1 MTKIQNNFLKATIN
15 KDLDERLTPNGQMTD
30 ATNFM
35 VTSEDSSGLGVGKN
49 VFGNTL
55 VSTLNDAGAVVIGSI
70 ADDSYERVFFFAH
83 SNTYDYVYQYNLSNN
98 TVERVLQS
106 TATTG
111 VLNFSLNHRI
121 SHIDVFVGV
130 EGDSLIAWTDGFNP
144 PRIVGIE
151 RAKTYAIN
159 GFDEVEISVMKPSPI
174 FAPSVA
180 QTQISD
186 DDFMSFIA
194 DKFLSFAYRYRY
206 DDGHYSAFSSWSQYV
221 FTPGNF
227 EVDLLTST
235 NIAMQNNSK
244 AFDISFNTGH
254 RSVKDIE
261 LVFKLSNSNNVYSII
276 KLNKQDEG
284 WGNNA
289 SESFLF
295 NKYKVYSVISEEQ
308 YFRSFDNVPLT
319 ANTQARIGNRLVY
332 GNYIEGRD
340 IDSKIDFTV
349 DFESSQVNTY
359 DIQDNEIENK
369 IYASNTTNVVDFW
382 GESSEVPVE
391 SLGAGI
397 SMDYTTNVI
406 TFTNTTGT
414 TKSFLQEVLIK
425 KEDAFSNVELICDM
439 YVDGVL
445 EYTFTIPPGVI
456 SDEGSFG
463 QANKAPSESSEVYVV
478 VRSSEPALYT
488 AQIDCVI
495 LSSGYISRKGFDT
508 NNYYL
513 VSKKNTINSNT
524 QEGNVVPLSV
534 FDIDMSSFSL
544 TQGSQ
549 FSFDFNIYLAYLF
562 NTPLADS
569 YIFTYTVTNTY
580 TSFQDLIDN
589 SNFTQTLEDFFT
601 GIVNNPINQLPSSS
615 ILSSVP
621 ATITPNYLGE
631 FITIEMPYRTIEV
644 EEPSGVTLT
653 KIDYILCNYIIVNYS
668 SLTLFTSM
676 HSSRDYEIGMVFL
689 DEEGRKTTVIDA
701 KNNGVYIPAENSDTQ
716 NVLNVTTIGTP
727 PTWAKYYKFAVKY
740 NRGKYDVIYSPTM
753 YNDYI
758 HTYVKL
764 VGDNKSKV
772 KEGDYLI
779 LKSDLRGPLDSF
791 VKVKVLD
798 AKFYEKDEIKTDSE
812 SGFYF
817 KIKNGNFD
825 LETNDND
832 FLEYLGTRGKYINPY
847 YVYSKDIEYTDG
859 TDVSFSA
866 GNIVRFVSYC
876 NRIAGGSQFRNSID
890 QKYYINQDYTDFR
903 EMFEAVIAPSQ
914 AFIDYING
922 DAELAY
928 RWGSDNLSRTK
939 IGFKPLVFPD
949 SSAHYIRTKTDVYIT
964 TSEIPVF
971 ETIPL
976 ESDSDIY
983 VEVPTTYTITNGQY
997 QYTNHS
1003 LTELFNCYCFGN
1015 GVESISVRDE
1025 MNTSFLNIDYAVNAV
1040 SEDVYRQVNRYAD
1053 LTYSGVYQESTNVNR
1068 LNEFNLSLAN
1078 YKDDLEKKY
1087 GPIVRLSSDQTDI
1100 LVIQEDRVS
1109 KVLYGKDVLYNT
1121 DATTNL
1127 SRIEDV
1133 LGQQIIYAGDYGIS
1147 FHPESFIDYG
1157 TNKFFTDTKRG
1168 VVLRLNDSNGLEEIS
1183 KKGMTDYFKKLFR
1196 DNTINNIIG
1205 SYDSFYDTYVLNVK
1219 YNGNQYVTWLYSDE
1233 AQGFLT
1239 KVTYNPDHMIK
1250 LNNDF
1255 ITFKNGNVYK
1265 HNVGAYNTF
1274 YGTRTASNFKVNLS
1288 QEPSTRKIFKTISIE
1303 GDNAWDI
1310 QANTDLQTGYIS
1322 QNDFQRKEGVYY
1334 AYIRGNNA
1342 TIDTATLSV
1351 IGIGNVAFLD
1361 ATHIVV
1367 GTEISPLV
1375 NVGDSVYNQSMQ
1387 LIGTI
1392 QNIDF
1397 NVFSGGRYTIQI
1409 ASTAGLSVGNFI
1421 FSAKPQS
1428 VETSGILGY
1437 YMSVSGTLDSTSR
1450 SEIYAINSEVS
1461 KSFE

>member
-15 KDLDERLTPNGQMTD
+15 KDLDERLIPNGQMTD

-35 VTSEDSSGLGVGKN
+35 VTSEDSSGMGVGKN

-55 VSTLNDAGAVVIGSI
+55 VSTLNDASAVVIGSV
-70 ADDSYERVFFFAH
+70 ADDSNERIFFFAH
-83 SNTYDYVYQYNLSNN
+83 SSTYDYVYQYNLSNN

-106 TATTG
+106 TATNG

-121 SHIDVFVGV
+121 SHIDIFVGV

-180 QTQISD
+180 QTQISND
-186 DDFMSFIA
+186 EFMSFIA

-206 DDGHYSAFSSWSQYV
+206 DDGHYSAFSSWSPYV

-227 EVDLLTST
+227 EVDILTST

-284 WGNNA
+284 WGNNT

-295 NKYKVYSVISEEQ
+295 NKYKVYSVISEDQ

-349 DFESSQVNTY
+349 DFNSSKVNTY
-359 DIQDNEIENK
+359 DIQDNEIRNK
-369 IYASNTTNVVDFW
+369 IYSSNTTNVVDFW
-382 GESSEVPVE
+382 GESDEPVE
-391 SLGAGI
+391 SLGEGI
-397 SMDYTTNVI
+397 SMNYTTNVI
-406 TFTNTTGT
+406 TFTNMSSASRYFGA
-414 TKSFLQEVLIK
+414 SILVK
-425 KEDAFSNVELICDM
+425 KEDTFSSVELICDM
-439 YVDGVL
+439 YFDGVL
-445 EYTFTIPPGVI
+445 ENSFTIPSGVI
-456 SDEGSFG
+456 DDEVFHFANPL
-463 QANKAPSESSEVYVV
+463 QAPGTSKDMYFV

-488 AQIDCVI
+488 AKIVCAI
-495 LSSGYISRKGFDT
+495 EGNGYLSKKGFDT
-508 NNYYL
+508 NDYYL

-534 FDIDMSSFSL
+534 FDIDMSNFSL

-569 YIFTYTVTNTY
+569 YIFTYTVTNNY

-601 GIVNNPINQLPSSS
+601 AIVNNPINQLPSSS
-615 ILSSVP
+615 VLSFVP

-631 FITIEMPYRTIEV
+631 FITVEMPYRTIEV

-653 KIDYILCNYIIVNYS
+653 KIDYILCDYIKVNYS

-676 HSSRDYEIGMVFL
+676 HSSRDYEIGIVFL

-701 KNNGVYIPAENSDTQ
+701 KSNGVYIPAENSDTQ
-716 NVLNVTTIGTP
+716 NVLSVTTIGTP

-740 NRGKYDVIYSPTM
+740 NRGKYDVIYSPVI

-764 VGDNKSKV
+764 IGDNKGKV

-779 LKSDLRGPLDSF
+779 LKADLRGPLDSF
-791 VKVKVLD
+791 VKVKVLE

-847 YVYSKDIEYTDG
+847 HVYSKDIEYTDG

-866 GNIVRFVSYC
+866 GDIVRFVSYC
-876 NRIAGGSQFRNSID
+876 NRVASGGQFKNSID
-890 QKYYINQDYTDFR
+890 QKYYINQDYADFR

-914 AFIDYING
+914 AYEDYLQG
-922 DAELAY
+922 DVELDPK
-928 RWGSDNLSRTK
+928 WGSDNLSRTK
-939 IGFKPLVFPD
+939 IGFKPMVT
-949 SSAHYIRTKTDVYIT
+949 ARAGEYIRTKTDVYIT

-971 ETIPL
+971 ETTPL

-1133 LGQQIIYAGDYGIS
+1133 LGQQVIYAGDYGIS

-1205 SYDSFYDTYVLNVK
+1205 SYDSFYDTYVLNIK

-1250 LNNDF
+1250 LNNEF
-1255 ITFKNGNVYK
+1255 ITFKNGAVYL
-1265 HNVGAYNTF
+1265 HNRGSYNTF

-1288 QEPSTRKIFKTISIE
+1288 QEPSTRKIFRNISIE

-1310 QANTDLQTGYIS
+1310 QATTDLQSGYIN
-1322 QNDFQRKEGVYY
+1322 QADFKKKEGVYY

-1342 TIDTATLSV
+1342 VDTSAVSVTGLGTINQITGINLFLS
-1351 IGIGNVAFLD
+1351 
-1361 ATHIVV
+1361 HIPN
-1367 GTEISPLV
+1367 TIS
-1375 NVGDSVYNQSMQ
+1375 VGDIVYNAS
-1387 LIGTI
+1387 LSPIGTI
-1392 QNIDF
+1392 LLIEDNYIVL
-1397 NVFSGGRYTIQI
+1397 NTV
-1409 ASTAGLSVGNFI
+1409 AGLSVGDFI
-1421 FSAKPQS
+1421 LSSKLAS
-1428 VETSGILGY
+1428 IETSGILGY
-1437 YMSVSGTLDSTSR
+1437 
-1450 SEIYAINSEVS
+1450 I
-1461 KSFE
+1461 

>member
-1 MTKIQNNFLKATIN
+1 MAKIKNNFLKATVN

-98 TVERVLQS
+98 TIERVLQS
-106 TATTG
+106 TASTG
-111 VLNFSLNHRI
+111 VLNFSLNYRI
-121 SHIDVFVGV
+121 SHIDIFVGV
-130 EGDSLIAWTDGFNP
+130 EGESLLSWTDGFNP

-174 FAPSVA
+174 FSPNVA

-206 DDGHYSAFSSWSQYV
+206 DDGHYSAFSSWSPYV

-244 AFDISFNTGH
+244 AFNILFNTGH
-254 RSVKDIE
+254 RSVKDVE

-284 WGNNA
+284 WGNYT

-359 DIQDNEIENK
+359 DIQDDEIRDK
-369 IYASNTTNVVDFW
+369 IYSSNTTNVVDFW
-382 GESSEVPVE
+382 GESDEPIIL
-391 SLGAGI
+391 LGEGI
-397 SMDYTTNVI
+397 SMNYTTNVI
-406 TFTNTTGT
+406 TFTNMSLASRYFGA
-414 TKSFLQEVLIK
+414 SILVK
-425 KEDAFSNVELICDM
+425 KEDTFSSVALICDM
-439 YVDGVL
+439 YFNGVL
-445 EYTFTIPPGVI
+445 ENSFTIPSGVI
-456 SDEGSFG
+456 QDEVFHFVAAL
-463 QANKAPSESSEVYVV
+463 QAPGTSKDMYFV

-488 AQIDCVI
+488 AEIVCAI
-495 LSSGYISRKGFDT
+495 EGGGYLSKKGFDT
-508 NNYYL
+508 NDYYL
-513 VSKKNTINSNT
+513 VSKQNTINSNT

-534 FDIDMSSFSL
+534 FDIDMSNFSL

-562 NTPLADS
+562 NTSLADN
-569 YIFTYTVTNTY
+569 YIFTYTVTSTY
-580 TSFQDLIDN
+580 SSFQDLIDN
-589 SNFTQTLEDFFT
+589 SNFIQTLQDFFT
-601 GIVNNPINQLPSSS
+601 AIVNNPINQLPSSS

-621 ATITPNYLGE
+621 ATITSNYLGE
-631 FITIEMPYRTIEV
+631 FITIGMPYRTIQV
-644 EEPSGVTLT
+644 QEPSGVTLT
-653 KIDYILCNYIIVNYS
+653 KIDYILCNYIKVNYS

-701 KNNGVYIPAENSDTQ
+701 KSNGVYIPAENSDTQ
-716 NVLNVTTIGTP
+716 NILKVTTIGTP

-740 NRGKYDVIYSPTM
+740 NRGKYDVIYSPVI

-758 HTYVKL
+758 HTYVQL

-779 LKSDLRGPLDSF
+779 LKSDLTGPLDSF

-798 AKFYEKDEIKTDSE
+798 AKFYDKDEIKTDSA

-832 FLEYLGTRGKYINPY
+832 FLEYIGTRGKYINPY
-847 YVYSKDIEYTDG
+847 YVYSKDVEYTDG

-866 GNIVRFVSYC
+866 GNVVRFVSYC
-876 NRIAGGSQFRNSID
+876 NRVASGGGQFRNSID
-890 QKYYINQDYTDFR
+890 QKYYINQNYTDFR
-903 EMFEAVIAPSQ
+903 QMFEAVIAPSQ
-914 AFIDYING
+914 AFLDYING
-922 DAELAY
+922 DDAELEY
-928 RWGSDNLSRTK
+928 RWGSNNLSRTK
-939 IGFKPLVFPD
+939 IGFKPIVT
-949 SSAHYIRTKTDVYIT
+949 ARAGEYIRTKTDIYIT

-976 ESDSDIY
+976 ESDLDIY

-997 QYTNHS
+997 QYTTHK

-1087 GPIVRLSSDQTDI
+1087 GPIIKLSSDQTDI

-1133 LGQQIIYAGDYGIS
+1133 LGQQVIYAGDYGIS
-1147 FHPESFIDYG
+1147 FHPDSFVDYG

-1168 VVLRLNDSNGLEEIS
+1168 VVLRMNDSNGLEEIS

-1196 DNTINNIIG
+1196 DNTINNIVG
-1205 SYDSFYDTYVLNVK
+1205 SYDSFYDTYVLNIK

-1239 KVTYNPDHMIK
+1239 KVTYNPDSMIK
-1250 LNNDF
+1250 LNNEF
-1255 ITFKNGNVYK
+1255 ITFKNGAVYL
-1265 HNVGAYNTF
+1265 HNRGAYNTF
-1274 YGTRTASNFKVNLS
+1274 YGTRTASNFKVNLC
-1288 QEPSTRKIFKTISIE
+1288 EDPSARKIFKNISIE

-1310 QANTDLQTGYIS
+1310 QATTDLQSGYIS
-1322 QNDFQRKEGVYY
+1322 QGDFKEKEGVYY
-1334 AYIRGNNA
+1334 AYIRGNNGV
-1342 TIDTATLSV
+1342 DTSV
-1351 IGIGNVAFLD
+1351 ISVTGLGTISQITGVNLFLS
-1361 ATHIVV
+1361 HIPN
-1367 GTEISPLV
+1367 TIS
-1375 NVGDSVYNQSMQ
+1375 VGDIIYNTS
-1387 LIGTI
+1387 LSPIGTI
-1392 QNIDF
+1392 LLIEDNYIVL
-1397 NVFSGGRYTIQI
+1397 NTV
-1409 ASTAGLSVGNFI
+1409 AGLSVGDFI
-1421 FSAKPQS
+1421 LSSKAAS
-1428 VETSGILGY
+1428 IETSGILGY
-1437 YMSVSGTLDSTSR
+1437 YMNVSGTLDSTAR

>member
-35 VTSEDSSGLGVGKN
+35 VTSEDSSGMGVGKN

-55 VSTLNDAGAVVIGSI
+55 VSTLNDFGAVVIGSVT
-70 ADDSYERVFFFAH
+70 DDSNERIFFFAH
-83 SNTYDYVYQYNLSNN
+83 SSTYDYVYQYNLSNN

-121 SHIDVFVGV
+121 SHIDIFVGV

-159 GFDEVEISVMKPSPI
+159 GFDEIEISVMKPSPI

-206 DDGHYSAFSSWSQYV
+206 DDGHYSAFSSWSPYV

-235 NIAMQNNSK
+235 NTAMQNNSK

-254 RSVKDIE
+254 RSVKDVEI
-261 LVFKLSNSNNVYSII
+261 VFKLSNSNNVYSII

-284 WGNNA
+284 WGNNT

-295 NKYKVYSVISEEQ
+295 NKYKVYKVISEEQ

-359 DIQDNEIENK
+359 DIQSDEIENK
-369 IYASNTTNVVDFW
+369 VYVSNTTNVVDFW
-382 GESSEVPVE
+382 GESDEPVA
-391 SLGAGI
+391 SLGEGI
-397 SMDYTTNVI
+397 SMNYTTNVI
-406 TFTNTTGT
+406 TFTNMSSASRYFGA
-414 TKSFLQEVLIK
+414 SILVK
-425 KEDAFSNVELICDM
+425 KEDTFSSVALICDM
-439 YVDGVL
+439 YFDGVL
-445 EYTFTIPPGVI
+445 ENSFTIPSGVI
-456 SDEGSFG
+456 EDEVFHFANPL
-463 QANKAPSESSEVYVV
+463 QAPGTSKEMYFV
-478 VRSSEPALYT
+478 VRSLEPALYT
-488 AQIDCVI
+488 AKIVCAI
-495 LSSGYISRKGFDT
+495 EGGGYLSKKGFDT
-508 NNYYL
+508 NDYYL
-513 VSKKNTINSNT
+513 VSKQNTINSNT

-534 FDIDMSSFSL
+534 FDIDMSNFSL

-562 NTPLADS
+562 NTPLAEN
-569 YIFTYTVTNTY
+569 YIFTYSVTSTY
-580 TSFQDLIDN
+580 SSFQDLIDN

-601 GIVNNPINQLPSSS
+601 AIVNNPINQLPSSS
-615 ILSSVP
+615 VLSFVP

-631 FITIEMPYRTIEV
+631 FITVEMPYRTIEV

-653 KIDYILCNYIIVNYS
+653 KIDYILCNYIRVNYS

-676 HSSRDYEIGMVFL
+676 HSSRDYEIGVVFL

-716 NVLNVTTIGTP
+716 NVLKVTTIGTP

-791 VKVKVLD
+791 IKVKVLE

-847 YVYSKDIEYTDG
+847 HVYSKDIEYTDG

-876 NRIAGGSQFRNSID
+876 NRIAGASQFRNSID

-914 AFIDYING
+914 AYEDYLQG
-922 DAELAY
+922 DAELNPK
-928 RWGSDNLSRTK
+928 WGSDNLSRTK
-939 IGFKPLVFPD
+939 IGFKPLVNP
-949 SSAHYIRTKTDVYIT
+949 SSSGNYIRTKTDVYIT

-971 ETIPL
+971 ETTPL

-997 QYTNHS
+997 QFTNHS

-1133 LGQQIIYAGDYGIS
+1133 LGQQVIYAGDYGIS

-1205 SYDSFYDTYVLNVK
+1205 SYDSFYDTYVLNIK

-1233 AQGFLT
+1233 NQGFLT

-1250 LNNDF
+1250 LNNEF
-1255 ITFKNGNVYK
+1255 ITFKNGAVYL
-1265 HNVGAYNTF
+1265 HNRGSYNTF
-1274 YGTRTASNFKVNLS
+1274 YGTRTASNFKVNIS
-1288 QEPSTRKIFKTISIE
+1288 QDPSTRKIFKNISIE

-1310 QANTDLQTGYIS
+1310 QATTDLQSGYIN
-1322 QNDFQRKEGVYY
+1322 QADFKKKEGVYY
-1334 AYIRGNNA
+1334 AYIRGNNTVDTSA
-1342 TIDTATLSV
+1342 VSVTGLGTINQITGINLFLS
-1351 IGIGNVAFLD
+1351 
-1361 ATHIVV
+1361 HIPN
-1367 GTEISPLV
+1367 TIS
-1375 NVGDSVYNQSMQ
+1375 VGDIVYNTS
-1387 LIGTI
+1387 LSPIGTI
-1392 QNIDF
+1392 LLIEDNYIVL
-1397 NVFSGGRYTIQI
+1397 NTV
-1409 ASTAGLSVGNFI
+1409 AGLSVGDFI
-1421 FSAKPQS
+1421 LSSKLAS
-1428 VETSGILGY
+1428 IETSGILGY
-1437 YMSVSGTLDSTSR
+1437 YMNVSGTLDSTTR